1 MTTTYPLSTLGPTVT
16 SAGITIPQY
25 SDIYASLQASFQAI
39 YGSDAYISA
48 DSQDGQL
55 LAVFAKA
62 ISDVNQQM
70 VALYQSFSPSY
81 AQGVELSSLVRI
93 NGLTRDVATN
103 STAPLLIGGTAGTVI
118 TNGVAQDTNG
128 NLWNLPASVTI
139 PTSGSIAVTGTA
151 QEAGAI
157 VALSGTIS
165 KIYNPQL
172 GWTSVTSTAA
182 ATLGA
187 PVETD
192 AALRVRQAASVAL
205 PASSPLGSIYAAIG
219 QLSGVTNWTVY
230 ENNTAVTDANGVP
243 SHSIDVIVAGG
254 SLTEI
259 AQTIQQ
265 TKSPGTGTYGGTS
278 ETVTDATSGLPI
290 TINFDVLAQTQVY
303 VSLTIVPLAN
313 YVSTTAAAIQA
324 AISAFINSL
333 PIGGAV
339 YYSQVYAAAQ
349 LQDAGV
355 GTTYYISSL
364 TLGTTASP
372 TGTANLTI
380 AFNAIANCPT
390 ANVVVTA

>member
-1 MTTTYPLSTLGPTVT
+1 MTTTYPLSTLGPTIT

-62 ISDVNQQM
+62 ISDVNQQL

-151 QEAGAI
+151 QEAGAL

-182 ATLGA
+182 ATVGA

-230 ENNTAVTDANGVP
+230 ENSTAVTDANGVP

-278 ETVTDATSGLPI
+278 EVVTDATSGLPI
-290 TINFDVLAQTQVY
+290 TINFDVLAQTAVY

-313 YVSTTAAAIQA
+313 YVSTTAAAIAA

-333 PIGGAV
+333 PIGGDV

-364 TLGTTASP
+364 TLGTTPSP

-390 ANVVVTA
+390 SNVVVTA